1 MINNDFWYS
10 AKMKHFIVFFCLAF
24 THPFSFAQNT
34 IESQHTA
41 DYYVKNVLLG
51 QNVVVGKV
59 TQVGQ
64 PASFG
69 QFICDSTITGI
80 SKGMMLSTGKV
91 NGIFQPNTG
100 SEYTSYGIT
109 PDREN
114 PVKGDSELD
123 KLANGKSQDAAI
135 IEFDFVP
142 TKNVIEFKYVFA
154 SEEFIEYVGS
164 EFNDVFG
171 FFLSGP
177 GIIGNQNLAV
187 LADGKTPISVNTINH
202 KKNPTLFR
210 ENTYENF
217 AINKK
222 DSRITKLYQTLE
234 FDGLTTVLTAQSEVE
249 PFKMYHLKIAIADV
263 ADEFL
268 DSGVF
273 LKGSSFSSVEE
284 PDGKYFAQIANY
296 ENNEPNIDSLL
307 YGKTTDPE
315 KVSDSYL
322 KDLADNKF
330 KVTNIYFDFN
340 STELSEEEKTQVEIL
355 AIYLRKNQK
364 RCTFIGYTDNVG
376 SQTYNQKLSE
386 DRAKTVIAILVKE
399 GIAVDRLKWSGKSFA
414 NPAENN
420 NSEEGRAQNRR
431 VEIVL
436 ED

>member
-1 MINNDFWYS
+1 MTFLS
-10 AKMKHFIVFFCLAF
+10 HFIQ
-24 THPFSFAQNT
+24 AQNT
-34 IESQHTA
+34 VESQHTA
-41 DYYVKNVLLG
+41 EYYVKNVLLG

-80 SKGMMLSTGKV
+80 SKGMILSTGKV
-91 NGIFQPNTG
+91 NGIFQPNSG
-100 SEYTSYGIT
+100 SEYTSYGVV
-109 PDREN
+109 PDRMN

-123 KLANGKSQDAAI
+123 QLANGKSQDAAI

-177 GIIGNQNLAV
+177 GIVGNKNLAV

-202 KKNPTLFR
+202 RKNPTLFR
-210 ENTYENF
+210 ENTYEHF
-217 AINKK
+217 AVNKK
-222 DSRITKLYQTLE
+222 DSRITKLYQNLE
-234 FDGLTTVLTAQSEVE
+234 FDGLTTVLVAQSEVE
-249 PFKMYHLKIAIADV
+249 PFKVYHLKIAIADV

-268 DSGVF
+268 DSDVF
-273 LKGSSFSSVEE
+273 LEAASFSSVEE
-284 PDGKYFAQIANY
+284 PDGMYFAQIAEY
-296 ENNEPNIDSLL
+296 ENNAPNIDSLL
-307 YGKTTDPE
+307 YGKSTAPE
-315 KVSDSYL
+315 PVSTSDM
-322 KDLADNKF
+322 KRREDEKF

-340 STELSEEEKTQVEIL
+340 STELTEPEQTQLEIL
-355 AIYLRKNQK
+355 AIYLKKNQK

-386 DRAKTVIAILVKE
+386 DRAKTVIAYLVKQ
-399 GIAVDRLKWSGKSFA
+399 GIDANRLNWSGKSFA
-414 NPAENN
+414 NPIEDND
-420 NSEEGRAQNRR
+420 SEEGRAQNRR